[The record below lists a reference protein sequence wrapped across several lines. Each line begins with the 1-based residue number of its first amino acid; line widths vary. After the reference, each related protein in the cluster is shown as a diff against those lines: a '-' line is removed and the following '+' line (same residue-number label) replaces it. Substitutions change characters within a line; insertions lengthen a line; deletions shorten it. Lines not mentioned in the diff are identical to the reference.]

1 MQKPCIRKPLCVSK
15 CKGGEVII
23 VLAHE
28 FELFFNTPSYPLCGD
43 VIYGKPLTYRNE
55 REGHRRLF
63 VSDVLNVAEFYV
75 SPHSQMTMSYFLVP
89 RQRELRRRLVLR
101 RHHPI
106 QRKSTI
112 SLSAPGRP
120 FGITLRNCPRS
131 QSLLSASTA
140 TRRYVH
146 WFTPIV

>member
-1 MQKPCIRKPLCVSK
+1 MVTLYMES
-15 CKGGEVII
+15 
-23 VLAHE
+23 
-28 FELFFNTPSYPLCGD
+28 
-43 VIYGKPLTYRNE
+43 TYLPKRE

-112 SLSAPGRP
+112 SLSAQGRP
-120 FGITLRNCPRS
+120 FGITLRNCQRS
-131 QSLLSASTA
+131 QNSLSASTV

-146 WFTPIV
+146 AIYMVTHQVWTRVDSTITSLAFDQLNRPNVLQSIL